1 MALQTVSILTLSQPD
16 AATAKVNFNGTI
28 ADADSDIL
36 SVAYQWKLSTD
47 AEWKIA
53 TTTAPASV
61 TALPGGTAVAGVW
74 DVDADYSGSLQ
85 AATLQLRAVATKAAA
100 KASGTLT
107 AVAAND
113 TTGIKDG
120 DTFIL
125 GGVTFEFT
133 TDGQPATVGR
143 TAVGLGSPTANVAAV
158 KTALINAINNSAATV
173 SAASGSGNLILLTAD
188 EGGTAGNVSITE
200 TFANGGVTLTPVGMS
215 GGVNAE
221 VVNGATASLAA
232 ASTGTVGEASI
243 ALVDPHPQKN
253 IVDFYQLEQL
263 GVYGKG
269 VMAQAHFKGS
279 VVYKAIDMLRA
290 GTRAKFDIEADR
302 AGLKLRRAV
311 LISVSEWNR
320 VRGSASLT
328 IVLKSKQWLSHA
340 AWRALSAPVMF
351 DVDGSTVYAI
361 FESKI
366 VGGQTIQTIVAY
378 LVSGEKYAELAN

>member
-1 MALQTVSILTLSQPD
+1 MALQTVSVLTLSQPD
-16 AATAKVNFNGTI
+16 TATAKVNFNGTI
-28 ADADSDIL
+28 ADADNDVL

-47 AEWKIA
+47 ADWKIA
-53 TTTAPASV
+53 TTSGPSSIAAV
-61 TALPGGTAVAGVW
+61 AGGTAIAGEW

-85 AATLQLRAVATKAAA
+85 TATLQLRAVATKAAA
-100 KASGTLT
+100 PAAGTLT
-107 AVAAND
+107 AVAANA

-120 DTFIL
+120 DTFVL

-133 TDGQPATVGR
+133 TDGLAPTAGN
-143 TAVGLGSPTANVAAV
+143 TAVGLSSPTALVAAV
-158 KTALINAINNSAATV
+158 KTAIINAINNSAATV
-173 SAASGSGNLILLTAD
+173 SAASGSGNVINLTAK
-188 EGGTAGNVSITE
+188 EGGVAGNVSITE
-200 TFANGGVTLTPVGMS
+200 TFANVGVTLTPVGMT
-215 GGVNAE
+215 GGVDAQ
-221 VVNGATASLAA
+221 VVEGTTASLAA
-232 ASTGTVGEASI
+232 AATGTVGEASI

-253 IVDFYQLEQL
+253 VVDFYPLEQL

-269 VMAQAHFKGS
+269 VMAQAYFKGK
-279 VVYKAIDMLRA
+279 VVYKAIDLLRA

-328 IVLKSKQWLSHA
+328 IELKSKQWLSHA
-340 AWRALSAPVMF
+340 AWRALSVPEVFGAN
-351 DVDGSTVYAI
+351 GETVYAL

-366 VGGQTIQTIVAY
+366 VAGQSIQTIVAY

>member
-16 AATAKVNFNGTI
+16 TATAKVNFNGTI
-28 ADADSDIL
+28 TDADSDVL
-36 SVAYQWKLSTD
+36 SVVYEWKLSTD
-47 AEWKIA
+47 STWKTA
-53 TTTAPASV
+53 TTTAPASI

-74 DVDADYSGSLQ
+74 DVDADYAGSLQ

-100 KASGTLT
+100 KSSGTLT
-107 AVAAND
+107 AVAANA

-120 DTFIL
+120 DTLVL

-133 TDGQPATVGR
+133 TDGQPATTGR
-143 TAVGLGSPTANVAAV
+143 TAIGLGSPTANAAAV

-173 SAASGSGNLILLTAD
+173 SATSGAGNLINLTAD
-188 EGGTAGNVSITE
+188 EGGVAGNVAITE
-200 TFANGGVTLTPVGMS
+200 SFTNGGVTLTPVGMT
-215 GGVNAE
+215 GGVDAQI
-221 VVNGATASLAA
+221 VTGATASLAA
-232 ASTGTVGEASI
+232 AATGTVGEAST
-243 ALVDPHPQKN
+243 ALTDPHPQKN
-253 IVDFYQLEQL
+253 IVDFYPMEQL

-269 VMAQAHFKGS
+269 VMAQAYFKGK
-279 VVYKAIDMLRA
+279 VAYKAIDLLRA

-328 IVLKSKQWLSHA
+328 IELKSKQWLA
-340 AWRALSAPVMF
+340 NTAWRALSVPEVF
-351 DVDGSTVYAI
+351 GPTGNNVYAL

-366 VGGQTIQTIVAY
+366 VAGQSIQNIVAY

>member
-1 MALQTVSILTLSQPD
+1 MALQTVSVLTLSQPD
-16 AATAKVNFNGTI
+16 TATAKVNFNGTI
-28 ADADSDIL
+28 EDADNDVL

-47 AEWKIA
+47 ADWKIA
-53 TTTAPASV
+53 TTSGPSSV
-61 TALPGGTAVAGVW
+61 TVFKTAIIAGEW

-85 AATLQLRAVATKAAA
+85 TATLQLRAVATKAAA
-100 KASGTLT
+100 PATGTLT
-107 AVAAND
+107 AVAANA

-120 DTFIL
+120 DTFVL

-133 TDGQPATVGR
+133 TDGLAATAGN
-143 TAVGLGSPTANVAAV
+143 TAVGLGSPARAAAAV
-158 KTALINAINNSAATV
+158 KTAIINAINNSAATV
-173 SAASGSGNLILLTAD
+173 SAASGSGNVINLTAK
-188 EGGTAGNVSITE
+188 EGGVAGNVSITE
-200 TFANGGVTLTPVGMS
+200 TFANVGVTLTPDGMT
-215 GGVNAE
+215 GGVDAQ
-221 VVNGATASLAA
+221 VVEGATASLAA
-232 ASTGTVGEASI
+232 AATGTVGEASI

-253 IVDFYQLEQL
+253 VVDFYPLEQL

-269 VMAQAHFKGS
+269 VMAQAYFKGN
-279 VVYKAIDMLRA
+279 VVYKAIDLLRA

-328 IVLKSKQWLSHA
+328 IELKSKQWLSHA
-340 AWRALSAPVMF
+340 AWRALSVPEVFGAN
-351 DVDGSTVYAI
+351 GETVYAL

-366 VGGQTIQTIVAY
+366 VAGQSIQTIVAY